1 MEALRRNGD
10 TSLAVDLGVR
20 LRPIV
25 LAFPIPR
32 MSYMSSRFIHRTSG
46 GALLA
51 GGVAGTI
58 VPALHSAHG
67 AGYYLHAMTAASHLL
82 LFCAVL
88 LVSLGL
94 PGLVARGGAGR
105 WAAHIGAAAAFVG
118 LWCLDG
124 THGLIDGAVLPALAA
139 AHAPFAAAL
148 ASGHA
153 SQELLAAGPLGTITT
168 IGIPLFAVGSLL
180 LGITLA
186 RAGRLPRLVGWATAG
201 AWVLAPVSFVIPALR
216 GVGVALP
223 YVSLAGAGVALL
235 RGGSPTAVGVESI
248 HRAV

>member
-1 MEALRRNGD
+1 
-10 TSLAVDLGVR
+10 
-20 LRPIV
+20 
-25 LAFPIPR
+25 
-32 MSYMSSRFIHRTSG
+32 MSSRFIRRASG
-46 GALLA
+46 VVLLA

-58 VPALHSAHG
+58 VPALHPAHG
-67 AGYYLHAMTAASHLL
+67 AGYYLHPMTATSHLL

-94 PGLVARGGAGR
+94 PGLVARGGDGR
-105 WAAHIGAAAAFVG
+105 WAAQVGAAAMFVG

-124 THGLIDGAVLPALAA
+124 AHGLIDGAVLPTLA
-139 AHAPFAAAL
+139 AHATFAASL

-168 IGIPLFAVGSLL
+168 IGIALFAVGSLL

-186 RAGRLPRLVGWATAG
+186 RAGRLPRLAGWAIAG
-201 AWVLAPVSFVIPALR
+201 AWVLAPVSFMIPALR

-223 YVSLAGAGVALL
+223 YVALAGAGVALL
-235 RGGSPTAVGVESI
+235 RADTQAVGGNTS
-248 HRAV
+248 A